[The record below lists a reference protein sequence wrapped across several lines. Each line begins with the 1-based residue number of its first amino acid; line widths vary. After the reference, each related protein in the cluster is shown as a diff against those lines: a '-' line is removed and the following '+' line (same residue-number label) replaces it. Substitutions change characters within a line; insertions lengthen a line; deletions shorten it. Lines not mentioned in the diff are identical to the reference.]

1 MQITTHNRPWTA
13 LEQIGFRFLFAFLFL
28 NIALSTFVPF
38 IGSLWGDYHYY
49 PAFVVQNYLLD
60 LHETPKWK
68 HSLTGSGDSLDDWT
82 LQLAYFGI
90 ALIVTL
96 IWTLFDRRR
105 KNYAFLSFC
114 TKIGVRYYLAY
125 VMFVYG
131 ILKMFA
137 LQMPYPSLTQFYTP
151 LGDFTPMRFTWMY
164 IGYSEPYQFLSGF
177 LEALGGLLIL
187 FRRTLLVGL
196 LLLLGVLGNVV
207 LLNFLYGVP
216 VKLFSATL
224 WLMCIYLLAEY
235 VPKLINFFL
244 LNKQET
250 INRFAFNL
258 TTPWK
263 KYGRLLL
270 KYGFIAYAIFTLV
283 RDDMKYYQSR
293 QKTAPFELEGAF
305 DVYSFKTNGI
315 DDKLAVDTTRWNQI
329 VINKSRNG
337 TSGFGHVLLGT
348 SIREGAIFRLDSLNQ
363 LSITPRGDRLTAF
376 EGTHVKAEDGF
387 TWEGMMGKDSVQLML
402 RRNEKEFTLDTREFM
417 WIMEQKDF

>member
-13 LEQIGFRFLFAFLFL
+13 LEQIGFRLLFAFLFL

-60 LHETPKWK
+60 LHETPRWK

-82 LQLAYFGI
+82 LQLAYLGI
-90 ALIVTL
+90 ALIVTI
-96 IWTLFDRRR
+96 IWTLVDRGR
-105 KNYAFLSFC
+105 KNYAFLSFW

-131 ILKMFA
+131 ILKMFV

-187 FRRTLLVGL
+187 FRRTLIVGL

-224 WLMCIYLLAEY
+224 WLMCI
-235 VPKLINFFL
+235 
-244 LNKQET
+244 
-250 INRFAFNL
+250 
-258 TTPWK
+258 
-263 KYGRLLL
+263 
-270 KYGFIAYAIFTLV
+270 
-283 RDDMKYYQSR
+283 
-293 QKTAPFELEGAF
+293 
-305 DVYSFKTNGI
+305 
-315 DDKLAVDTTRWNQI
+315 
-329 VINKSRNG
+329 
-337 TSGFGHVLLGT
+337 
-348 SIREGAIFRLDSLNQ
+348 
-363 LSITPRGDRLTAF
+363 
-376 EGTHVKAEDGF
+376 
-387 TWEGMMGKDSVQLML
+387 
-402 RRNEKEFTLDTREFM
+402 
-417 WIMEQKDF
+417 